1 MAAREMREMDGGGG
15 TAEEKKTQSPGG
27 DASPGMEPEGIL
39 SVRALTERL
48 RRTLETRYPFVWVRG
63 EVSNL
68 SRPASGHVYFS
79 LKDAE
84 AQLQC
89 VWFRSRQR
97 ETRNFDPLT
106 GEVFDAPR
114 PSPLAALANGREL
127 LCAGRVSV
135 YAPRGQYQLVVEFVQ
150 PAGAGLLAQA
160 FEERKRQL
168 AQAGYFAPGRK
179 RKLPWNP
186 RRVALLTSPGG
197 AAIHDFLE
205 LAQARGCA
213 AEIRLFPV
221 SVQGERAVPEIVAAL
236 EESNAQGWAEVIV
249 LIRGGSSLED
259 LWAFNELPVAEA
271 VFRSRLPVLAG
282 IGHEVDVSLADLTA
296 DQRAATPSHA
306 AQLLWPLRAE
316 LRQGLDDLEMA
327 LGRAMALRLER
338 AAHALDTLA
347 RGLAW
352 ASPVRRL
359 ERLGERLSVLDAA
372 LAGGTRR
379 WWEEKARL
387 LEELERRRRSAFTRE
402 TLRGGELRLDMLA
415 RALSPL
421 VSRRITTAAAALS
434 ALEGRLG
441 RAAAD
446 MLGARAVALERLE
459 LTLAAR
465 DPLEPLERG
474 YALLSREDG
483 ALARS
488 VADFAPGD
496 RLRARLGDGVLTAR
510 VEAARASRAGRGNR
524 E

>member
-1 MAAREMREMDGGGG
+1 MAARGMQGIDRKRG
-15 TAEEKKTQSPGG
+15 TTEEQNTHSSGE
-27 DASPGMEPEGIL
+27 DASPGMTPEGIL

-84 AQLQC
+84 AQIQC
-89 VWFRSRQR
+89 VWFLSRQR

-106 GEVFDAPR
+106 GEVFDGPR
-114 PSPLAALANGREL
+114 PSPLAALVNGREL

-168 AQAGYFAPGRK
+168 AQAGYFAQGRK

-205 LAQARGCA
+205 LAQTRGCA

-221 SVQGERAVPEIVAAL
+221 SVQGERAVSEIVAAL
-236 EESNAQGWAEVIV
+236 EEANAQGWAEVIV
-249 LIRGGSSLED
+249 LIRGGGSLED

-271 VFRSRLPVLAG
+271 IFRSRLPVLAG

-327 LGRAMALRLER
+327 LDRAIALRLER
-338 AAHALDTLA
+338 EAHGLDTLA

-359 ERLGERLSVLDAA
+359 ERLGERLSLLDGA
-372 LAGGTRR
+372 LAAGTRR

-387 LEELERRRRSAFTRE
+387 LEDLERRRRSAFTQE
-402 TLRGGELRLDMLA
+402 TLRGGALRLDMLMQ
-415 RALSPL
+415 ALSRL
-421 VSRRITTAAAALS
+421 VCQRLTVAAATLS
-434 ALEGRLG
+434 GLEERLG
-441 RAAAD
+441 RAIGD
-446 MLGARAVALERLE
+446 MLDARATTLERLE
-459 LTLAAR
+459 LSLEAR
-465 DPLEPLERG
+465 DPLEPLARG

-483 ALARS
+483 APARS

-496 RLRARLGDGVLTAR
+496 RVRARLGDGVLTAR
-510 VEAARASRAGRGNR
+510 VEAARAFRAERGNR